1 MDSLAQ
7 SKDFEMG
14 GKQDDEKVAAPYST
28 NDYYADYIMNLYLAF
43 QTNKFFVV
51 KVAIVASAPTAIL
64 LFAMFVS
71 SAASTLVA
79 FVTLVISCSFIV
91 LSLNMLGWISD
102 HEIAEPIK
110 EGSEGFFKTQYGT
123 IFKLAFGLFL
133 IYSMR
138 EPM

>member
-28 NDYYADYIMNLYLAF
+28 NDYYADYIMNLYRAF

-71 SAASTLVA
+71 SAAST
-79 FVTLVISCSFIV
+79 FMTLVISCSFIV
-91 LSLNMLGWISD
+91 LSLNMLGWILD
-102 HEIAEPIK
+102 KDIGPR
-110 EGSEGFFKTQYGT
+110 G
-123 IFKLAFGLFL
+123 
-133 IYSMR
+133 M
-138 EPM
+138 